1 MLIFKRGIRVFLA
14 VLMGLFTL
22 FSLIFAPA
30 LADMVLDWAGF
41 LAAAALL
48 LGILNLFSVHLRR
61 SGEGNVYSVILVLS
75 ILSVF
80 GLAITDAL
88 GQTEQGVQTIFTLI
102 QIPLE
107 AALASL
113 LAFFLLFA
121 GVRTLQERRNP
132 GMILFLLSVLFFLL
146 TQGLWA
152 ETLWSWSIPVR
163 EWIEGVIVVAGMRG
177 LLLGIAIGVV
187 TLAVRLLVGIERPYS
202 S

>member
-1 MLIFKRGIRVFLA
+1 MLILKRGVPVILA
-14 VLMGLFTL
+14 VGVGLFVL
-22 FSLIFAPA
+22 ISLLFAPP
-30 LADMVLDWAGF
+30 LADLLLDWAGF

-48 LGILNLFSVHLRR
+48 LGILNLLSIHLRR
-61 SGEGNVYSVILVLS
+61 GAKGNIYSIILVLS
-75 ILSVF
+75 VLAVF

-88 GQTEQGVQTIFTLI
+88 GQTVQGVQTVFEYV
-102 QIPLE
+102 QMPLE

-121 GVRTLQERRNP
+121 GVRTMQNRRN
-132 GMILFLLSVLFFLL
+132 GGTVLFLLSALFFLL

-152 ETLWSWSIPVR
+152 ETLWSWMIPVR
-163 EWIEGVIVVAGMRG
+163 DWIESVVVVAGMRG
-177 LLLGIAIGVV
+177 LLLGIALGTI

>member
-1 MLIFKRGIRVFLA
+1 MLILKRGIPVILA
-14 VLMGLFTL
+14 VGVGLFV
-22 FSLIFAPA
+22 FVSLLFAPA
-30 LADMVLDWAGF
+30 LADLLLDWAGF

-48 LGILNLFSVHLRR
+48 LGILNLLSVHLRR
-61 SGEGNVYSVILVLS
+61 SAKGNIYSIILVLS
-75 ILSVF
+75 VLAVF

-88 GQTEQGVQTIFTLI
+88 GQTVQGVQTIFELV

-121 GVRTLQERRNP
+121 GVRMMQDRRN
-132 GMILFLLSVLFFLL
+132 GGTVLFLLSALFFLL

-152 ETLWSWSIPVR
+152 ETFWSWLIPVR
-163 EWIEGVIVVAGMRG
+163 DWIEAVIVVAGMRG
-177 LLLGIAIGVV
+177 LLLGIALGTI